1 MSSGELDPRTTA
13 SGSYHKMQNNTNGS
27 PIQLLVNVAIEWEP
41 LGPTR
46 HKNWTLPFDDK
57 SSLSKNY
64 WSIFPRQV
72 SEANEDVKVE
82 AKICAPKYPME
93 CSSLKLRDDGL
104 TGKEHGQDL
113 FF

>member
-1 MSSGELDPRTTA
+1 MSIS
-13 SGSYHKMQNNTNGS
+13 
-27 PIQLLVNVAIEWEP
+27 VIEAY
-41 LGPTR
+41 
-46 HKNWTLPFDDK
+46 DQ
-57 SSLSKNY
+57 NY

-104 TGKEHGQDL
+104 TGKNMGKTLFLGQL
-113 FF
+113 TL